1 MSLVRYPIVI
11 GVATML
17 LFATLVINA
26 PAMAQQTTSA
36 APSGATPIPKIIHMP
51 LNKGELYSLPTD
63 VRDVLVANGD
73 IADVVIKTPRL
84 VFVFSRAIGD
94 TNIFFLDA
102 KGEQILR
109 LELHI
114 EPDLSVL
121 RETLANIF
129 PDEKVVLTAANQQI
143 IITGTVKT
151 ATAAEDIRQ
160 IVRRY
165 VAEDDEIV
173 NMLQIKSVQQV
184 LLRVRIAEMQRS
196 VVKQLGFNT
205 NFTLDAEGRTGASSG
220 LNTGKFAA
228 FRVGG
233 TGGAVGG
240 AVPQFFF
247 PESYGTFQLQLFSGL
262 FDALSVLI
270 DYLERQGLVK
280 TLAEPNL
287 TAVSGENANFLV
299 GGEFPVPSG
308 LDSQGNVV
316 IQFRQFGVV
325 LTFTPVVLDSGLISL
340 KISTEVST
348 LSFETQI
355 TLAGVTIPGLSVNRA
370 ETTVEMPSGGSLVI
384 AGLLQEDITDTIEGV
399 PGLKDIPIL
408 GALFRSTAFQ
418 KKETELVISVTPY
431 LIRPIGQN
439 DITLPTDG
447 FAPASDFDRYLLGRL
462 HKVYTKDQTAAG
474 ISSAG
479 LRGKD
484 RLLGPIGY
492 IME

>member
-1 MSLVRYPIVI
+1 MSLMRYPIVV
-11 GVATML
+11 GVAAML
-17 LFATLVINA
+17 LFAALVKGG
-26 PAMAQQTTSA
+26 PALAQQDTEAT
-36 APSGATPIPKIIHMP
+36 PSGAKPIPSIISMP
-51 LNKGELYSLPTD
+51 LNKGEMFSLPAD
-63 VRDVLVANGD
+63 VRDVLVANAD

-84 VFVFSRAIGD
+84 AYIFSREIGD

-102 KGEQILR
+102 EGEQILR

-114 EPDLSVL
+114 EPDLSAL
-121 RETLANIF
+121 RQILTDIF
-129 PDEKVVLTAANQQI
+129 PEERIGVTAANQQI

-151 ATAAEDIRQ
+151 ATVAEDIRQ
-160 IVRRY
+160 IVRRF
-165 VAEDDEIV
+165 VKMDDEIV

-196 VVKQLGFNT
+196 VVKELGFNS
-205 NFTLDAEGRTGASSG
+205 NFALDNIRSSG
-220 LNTGKFAA
+220 GTVGITPTLSSGKQA
-228 FRVGG
+228 
-233 TGGAVGG
+233 T
-240 AVPQFFF
+240 FF
-247 PESYGTFQLQLFSGL
+247 PGFINQALFPNTFGTFQLQLFTGL
-262 FDALSVLI
+262 FDTLSVLI
-270 DYLERQGLVK
+270 DYLERQGMVK

-287 TAVSGENANFLV
+287 IAVSGENANFLV
-299 GGEFPVPSG
+299 GGEFPVPAG
-308 LDSQGNVV
+308 LDNSGNVTIV
-316 IQFRQFGVV
+316 FRQFGVV

-355 TLAGVTIPGLSVNRA
+355 TLAGLTIPGLAVNRA

-384 AGLLQEDITDTIEGV
+384 AGLLQDDITDTIEGV

-408 GALFRSTAFQ
+408 GALFRSTRFQ

-431 LIRPIGQN
+431 LIRPISQS

-462 HKVYTKDQTAAG
+462 HKVYAKNKP
-474 ISSAG
+474 SASLNDTSG
-479 LRGKD
+479 
-484 RLLGPIGY
+484 LLGPVGY